1 MDRNAYQML
10 IAFNRETKK
19 LDDVYRSAA
28 KSCGISECAF
38 WILYTLRVEEK
49 PFTQAEIC
57 EFLIEPKQTVNS
69 ALKKLEAEGY
79 LTLSAGADQRSK
91 RVCLTEKG
99 ERFVKAHVDRVP
111 EAEAAALGAMTA
123 AERDAL
129 IRLTGRYRA
138 LFAQKLNC
146 ILKGEPLPGGAKI
159 TYETNHPAFRPFY
172 LPEAA
177 AICLPVHRHD
187 DLYLDLRRGGRAV
200 CLQLCW

>member
-1 MDRNAYQML
+1 MEQDAKRML
-10 IAFNRETKK
+10 LEYNRETKR
-19 LDDVYRSAA
+19 LDDLYRCAA
-28 KSCGISECAF
+28 KQCGISECAF
-38 WILYTLRVEEK
+38 WILYTLRAEERQ
-49 PFTQAEIC
+49 FTQAEIC
-57 EFLIEPKQTVNS
+57 EFLIEPKQTVNA

-146 ILKGEPLPGGAKI
+146 I
-159 TYETNHPAFRPFY
+159 
-172 LPEAA
+172 
-177 AICLPVHRHD
+177 
-187 DLYLDLRRGGRAV
+187 
-200 CLQLCW
+200 